1 MKSYLVPGLDVAQ
14 KQRLTDAGINFYAFD
29 DTSVIVEEP
38 QLAALL
44 SALGATATESATEFE
59 NMFKLKLR
67 FRKAQDQAAAA
78 PLPVRGDPA
87 LAQARQQYIAICGE
101 RVKKA
106 LKAAAD
112 NVGSLKRDVADYQ
125 QRFFDL
131 TRLDAFGRV
140 SMTED
145 EQRRA
150 LAEEFE
156 RLRAVPRVLDVRV
169 IQGAV
174 LVYTDVLYAI
184 HPETG
189 ATHELGK
196 FMLYINVDGKND
208 GVRWFNSTRRVDA
221 VRANMNAPYVYE
233 SGKARVT
240 ELKETFVELIG
251 RLELS
256 AVAELSM
263 QFVETVEDDEMG
275 RMLDHWPLAS
285 S

>member
-1 MKSYLVPGLDVAQ
+1 MKSYLVPGLDDAQ

-29 DTSVIVEEP
+29 EANLIVEEP
-38 QLAALL
+38 QLATLLEALN
-44 SALGATATESATEFE
+44 ATGTESTTEFE

-67 FRKAQDQAAAA
+67 YRTA
-78 PLPVRGDPA
+78 PAEPVPQPQGDPA
-87 LAQARQQYIAICGE
+87 LAQARQQYIEICGE

-106 LKAAAD
+106 LKEASDKVAAAK
-112 NVGSLKRDVADYQ
+112 SEIRDSE

-140 SMTED
+140 SGSEE
-145 EQRRA
+145 EQRVA
-150 LAEEFE
+150 FAQEFE
-156 RLRAVPRVLDVRV
+156 RLLAVPRVLDVRV

-174 LVYTDVLYAI
+174 LVYTDLLHAT

-196 FMLYINVDGKND
+196 FMLYISIDGKND

-233 SGKARVT
+233 SGRARVT
-240 ELKETFVELIG
+240 EMRETFVELIG

-256 AVAELSM
+256 AVAELAM
-263 QFVETVEDDEMG
+263 NFVETVENDEMG
-275 RMLDHWPLAS
+275 RMLDHWPVVS